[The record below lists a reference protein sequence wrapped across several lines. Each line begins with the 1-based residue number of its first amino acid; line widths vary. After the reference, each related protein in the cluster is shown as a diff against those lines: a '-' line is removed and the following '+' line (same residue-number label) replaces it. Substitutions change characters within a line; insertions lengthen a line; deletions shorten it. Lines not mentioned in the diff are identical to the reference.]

1 MARIEKMETSNIL
14 LTFNFNLRLRNVWHT
29 SVVFFVK
36 IVEFGLL
43 ANSDNILDIQLF

>member
-1 MARIEKMETSNIL
+1 L
-14 LTFNFNLRLRNVWHT
+14 F
-29 SVVFFVK
+29 FFVK